1 MILSGDKVK
10 LKYFLKD
17 MILPPLMSDFLRLL
31 RNVPLVLHYAGDLRN
46 NKKFKDVK
54 SGKVYIL
61 GNGPSLKD
69 VNFSTLSGRDV
80 VTMNS
85 FHRGEVNANLNVVA
99 HCFGEPT
106 SSPAWMFDDFKDC
119 LINNHAESHWV
130 HFSSISS
137 AKELQIPVQIVVP
150 GIEAALW
157 RSAKVDLSSLS
168 LGYASTAQL
177 AIQVAMY
184 LGYDDIVLLGFD
196 HDWLAS
202 RDHSK
207 HFYSDEKD
215 LTDTLFQ
222 GSYLSILEMVERL
235 WRLYISIAA
244 SAAKRGI
251 KITNCTHNSHLD
263 VFPFELIDD
272 LYLHDNDRK
281 SV

>member
-1 MILSGDKVK
+1 MK

-17 MILPPLMSDFLRLL
+17 MVLPPLVSDFLRLL
-31 RNVPLVLHYAGDLRN
+31 RNLPVVLRYARDLKK
-46 NKKFKDVK
+46 NKTFKDVK

-61 GNGPSLKD
+61 GNGPSLSE
-69 VNFSTLSGRDV
+69 VNFLALSGHDV

-99 HCFGEPT
+99 HCFGEPIN
-106 SSPAWMFDDFKDC
+106 SSAWMFDDFEDC

-130 HFSSISS
+130 HYSSLSS

-150 GIEAALW
+150 GIEATLW
-157 RSAKVDLSSLS
+157 RSSKVDLSSLS

-202 RDHSK
+202 RDYSR

-222 GSYLSILEMVERL
+222 NSYLSILEMLERL

-244 SAAKRGI
+244 SATKSEI
-251 KITNCTHNSHLD
+251 KITNCTRNSHLD

-272 LYLHDNDRK
+272 FYLQDSDRK
-281 SV
+281 SVREDAL